1 MPPTPGRSQPRVT
14 IPPATSVYGNVE
26 QHAAAG
32 DGGLPAPSAR
42 HSTTAGSAHPPKPFA
57 DLAIVI
63 PAYGEEGSI
72 RDVVASLREFNPD
85 AVVVVVDD
93 GSRDATADAAFDAG
107 AFVLRHPINL
117 GQGAALHTGIRY
129 AVRRGAS
136 IVCTFDADGQHDPSS
151 IPAMRSLLD
160 DSQADVVLGSRFL
173 AEKQYV
179 PPVRRAMLKM
189 ALAFTRLHTGL
200 ALTDTHNGLRLMR
213 AHAALLMLPRQAG
226 MAHASEML
234 DLIATHRLRYVEIPS
249 EVKYTGYSMRKGQRS
264 FNAVKIIFELA
275 YRRLTR

>member
-1 MPPTPGRSQPRVT
+1 
-14 IPPATSVYGNVE
+14 
-26 QHAAAG
+26 
-32 DGGLPAPSAR
+32 
-42 HSTTAGSAHPPKPFA
+42 
-57 DLAIVI
+57 
-63 PAYGEEGSI
+63 
-72 RDVVASLREFNPD
+72 
-85 AVVVVVDD
+85 
-93 GSRDATADAAFDAG
+93 
-107 AFVLRHPINL
+107 
-117 GQGAALHTGIRY
+117 
-129 AVRRGAS
+129 
-136 IVCTFDADGQHDPSS
+136 
-151 IPAMRSLLD
+151 MRSLLD